1 MTPATDDAPPPPTSG
16 WAVVPANIRGAFYVA
31 MGAFL
36 LVLMAGLVKHLGDS
50 LPVPVIVFVRFLAG
64 FLVLMPVIWRMGFR
78 VLKTSRLPLH
88 LTRGCV
94 GLGGNLALFFALVHL
109 TIADTITIQFS
120 RPLIMLIIATVFL
133 AERPRPKRL
142 VVTVLG
148 FCGIVMI
155 TRPFGGGFDPWTLV
169 ALSGAVFATLVALC
183 IKFLARTEPTM
194 VIMFYFALVT
204 TTLSSIPAIIFW
216 ETPTLLEFGL
226 LAITGTLGIAGQSLF
241 THGLATGETSFVL
254 PFDYLR
260 ILYAFT
266 LGVIIFAELPPA
278 WSRAGAATIIL
289 SSIYL
294 LRTEQKEARKAAL
307 STSRSGN

>member
-1 MTPATDDAPPPPTSG
+1 
-16 WAVVPANIRGAFYVA
+16 

-260 ILYAFT
+260 SLYAFT